1 MLNSDVLFA
10 PKSGVDKAL
19 PGESWLERGG
29 GGVVDGRLGQEC
41 IRGRKL
47 CLPFLSQGGGC

>member
-29 GGVVDGRLGQEC
+29 GGVVNGRLGQEC
-41 IRGRKL
+41 IRGRTL
-47 CLPFLSQGGGC
+47 CLSFLSQGGGC